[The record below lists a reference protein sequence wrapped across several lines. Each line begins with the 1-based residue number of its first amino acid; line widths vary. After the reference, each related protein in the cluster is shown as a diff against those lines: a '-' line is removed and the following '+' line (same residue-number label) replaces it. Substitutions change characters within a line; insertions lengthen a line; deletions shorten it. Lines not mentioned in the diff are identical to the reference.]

1 MLRHSL
7 RPSALALPAAA
18 LAVALPAL
26 ASAQA
31 PAWSPA
37 ASPAQTQVA
46 PPAAATTPAPTQGP
60 AAAPAAS
67 TGDSGG
73 TTAGQAAQAA
83 QAPAEPRATSPT
95 PMPESHMP
103 PPEHGMGHPYYP
115 GQGRPAQAGRGFVM
129 SAAFGIQPLVI
140 PVLSAGSNDQ
150 SITAITST
158 GIAGQLAIGYKFGRA
173 ILSLGLNLGSVFDK
187 RSLDSLASTSFMV
200 VPGLQVALVRSRDQ
214 RAELIGVM
222 RFGAGATIPSNSS
235 LTGSKPDTLLFYE
248 IAPGARYWM
257 HTQFAMQF
265 TAGFAGQLLLSN
277 NVLAG
282 EIVAAHGL
290 SAALGAVG
298 IF

>member
-1 MLRHSL
+1 
-7 RPSALALPAAA
+7 
-18 LAVALPAL
+18 
-26 ASAQA
+26 
-31 PAWSPA
+31 
-37 ASPAQTQVA
+37 
-46 PPAAATTPAPTQGP
+46 
-60 AAAPAAS
+60 
-67 TGDSGG
+67 
-73 TTAGQAAQAA
+73 
-83 QAPAEPRATSPT
+83 
-95 PMPESHMP
+95 MPESHMP

-140 PVLSAGSNDQ
+140 PVLSAGTNDQ

-187 RSLDSLASTSFMV
+187 RSLDSLASTSFLV

-222 RFGAGATIPSNSS
+222 RFGAGATIPSNSNV
-235 LTGSKPDTLLFYE
+235 TGSKPDTLLFYE

>member
-1 MLRHSL
+1 
-7 RPSALALPAAA
+7 
-18 LAVALPAL
+18 
-26 ASAQA
+26 
-31 PAWSPA
+31 
-37 ASPAQTQVA
+37 
-46 PPAAATTPAPTQGP
+46 
-60 AAAPAAS
+60 
-67 TGDSGG
+67 
-73 TTAGQAAQAA
+73 
-83 QAPAEPRATSPT
+83 
-95 PMPESHMP
+95 MP

-150 SITAITST
+150 SITAVTST

-248 IAPGARYWM
+248 LAPGARYWM

-265 TAGFAGQLLLSN
+265 TAGFAGQLLMSN